1 VWTGP
6 IGGRAIRIAARGSR
20 VACWYDFG
28 MQADPARTDAFEE
41 YRELMFGIA
50 YRMLGSVADAE
61 DTIQETWLRWNQIDR
76 GAVVDPRG
84 YLVRA
89 VTRTSIDQ
97 LRRAKARRE
106 QYIGS
111 WLPEP
116 LLTGPDSAEDVTR
129 ADSVSMAILVMLERL
144 SPLERAVFVLHEV
157 FGFSYPEVAAVIDRS
172 EAAVRQLGSRA
183 RGNVRGRPR
192 FAANGKQIRQVT
204 ERFLAACLGGDL
216 GGLMELLAPDVTMWV
231 DSNGR
236 SEGGPREPVSGAL
249 PIAEYFASVAGRF
262 PEGMRSRYVEFNGSG
277 SGLFVVGDE
286 VYAAFVLD
294 FAEPDGRVEAIWVIR
309 EEGKL
314 SRIRIPAD

>member
-1 VWTGP
+1 
-6 IGGRAIRIAARGSR
+6 
-20 VACWYDFG
+20 
-28 MQADPARTDAFEE
+28 MQADPARVDAFEQ
-41 YRELMFGIA
+41 YRDLMFGIS
-50 YRMLGSVADAE
+50 YRMLGTVADAE

-76 GAVVDPRG
+76 DSVVDPRG

-106 QYIGS
+106 QYVGS

-116 LLTGPDSAEDVTR
+116 LLTGPDSAESVAL

-144 SPLERAVFVLHEV
+144 SPLERAVFVLREV
-157 FGFSYPEVAAVIDRS
+157 FGFSFPEVAQAIDRS
-172 EAAVRQLGSRA
+172 EAAVRQLGRRA
-183 RGNVRGRPR
+183 RANVRGRPR
-192 FAANGKQIRQVT
+192 FTADSMQTRQIT

-216 GGLMELLAPDVTMWV
+216 GGLMELLAPDVTMYV

-236 SEGGPREPVSGAL
+236 SEGGPLQPVYGAQA
-249 PIAEYFASVAGRF
+249 IAGYFASVAGRF
-262 PEGMRSRYVEFNGSG
+262 PAGIRSRYVELNGSG
-277 SGLFVVGDE
+277 SGLLVVGDE

-294 FAEPDGRVEAIWVIR
+294 FAPGPDGRVAAVWVIR

-314 SRIRIPAD
+314 SRIPVPQDS

>member
-1 VWTGP
+1 
-6 IGGRAIRIAARGSR
+6 
-20 VACWYDFG
+20 
-28 MQADPARTDAFEE
+28 MKADVGTDVSTTVFEQ
-41 YRELMFGIA
+41 YRELMFGIS

-61 DTIQETWLRWNQIDR
+61 DTIQETWLRWNRIDR
-76 GAVVDPRG
+76 DSVVDPRG

-116 LLTGPDSAEDVTR
+116 LLTGPDSAESAAR

-144 SPLERAVFVLHEV
+144 SPLERAVFVLNEV
-157 FGFSYPEVAAVIDRS
+157 FGFSFPEVAAVVDRT
-172 EAAVRQLGSRA
+172 EAAVRQLGRRA
-183 RGNVRGRPR
+183 RANVQGRRR
-192 FAANGKQIRQVT
+192 FSAGGKETKQIT

-216 GGLMELLAPDVTMWV
+216 GGLMELLAPDVTMCV

-236 SEGGPREPVSGAL
+236 SEGGPRQPLHGARAV
-249 PIAEYFASVAGRF
+249 AEYFAWVADRF
-262 PEGMRSRYVEFNGSG
+262 PAGIRSRYVELNGSG
-277 SGLFVVGDE
+277 SGLFIVDDE

-294 FAEPDGRVEAIWVIR
+294 FAPEPADRVEAIWIIR
-309 EEGKL
+309 EENKL
-314 SRIRIPAD
+314 SRIPVPPA